1 MQERR
6 SNRER
11 TEEMRGRLIAAA
23 RALFVDRGYADTGTP
38 EIVAA
43 AGVTRGAL
51 YHHFAD
57 KQALF
62 RAVVETEAAVV
73 AAAIE
78 DAAAAGDAESTNG
91 GTSDGIPAA
100 PGHGIRRLVAG
111 ARAYLVAMAVPGRT
125 RLLLVEAPAVLGA
138 TEVRAI
144 DGGHAERTLRAGL
157 EEAIEAGE
165 LRALPLPALT
175 SLLSALFDR
184 AALDAAA
191 DGDAG
196 KAITVI
202 EALLAGLA
210 PPPARGGTG

>member
-23 RALFVDRGYADTGTP
+23 RVLFVDKGYADTGTP

-62 RAVVETEAAVV
+62 RAVVEAEAAAV

-78 DAAAAGDAESTNG
+78 DAAAAGAAESTSG
-91 GTSDGIPAA
+91 AIPAA
-100 PGHGIRRLVAG
+100 PGDGMRSLVAG
-111 ARAYLVAMAVPGRT
+111 ARAYLAAMAVPGRT

-138 TEVRAI
+138 PEVRAI

-157 EEAIEAGE
+157 EEAIAAGD
-165 LRALPLPALT
+165 LCALPLPALT

-191 DGDAG
+191 EGDAG
-196 KAITVI
+196 AAMTVI

-210 PPPARGGTG
+210 PLAARRENG